1 MTSAYRCTLTEPDSC
16 KRTRTVASR
25 VRGPSPQSSERH
37 PLKSNS
43 TVLTTV
49 TTLHTN
55 NPPST
60 TIIPRFD
67 FTNSPHLYET
77 SIPRYIEGAR
87 KETVIREAEVI
98 IAGRQASQGD
108 IGYRT
113 PDKGRLANAGRERI
127 SREPAAT
134 EPRIFKEVIGK
145 IWAKY
150 QEAQRAG
157 SSP

>member
-1 MTSAYRCTLTEPDSC
+1 LQKNPNRCIPSARA
-16 KRTRTVASR
+16 VASEFR
-25 VRGPSPQSSERH
+25 TSSVEVKLYCTDYCH
-37 PLKSNS
+37 YH
-43 TVLTTV
+43 
-49 TTLHTN
+49 LHTN